1 MINYNRHRRAIEKL
15 YEDTCTIRRMMDVTK
30 PSGETKQEEK
40 DVYSDKACK
49 LSQKAL
55 ASNNQT
61 ESTNNIAYETKL
73 FIAPELE
80 ILQGDTIVVT
90 NHIGRTQS
98 YAAGEPFPP
107 YPTHQEI
114 SLQREGKA

>member
-40 DVYSDKACK
+40 DVYTDKACK

-61 ESTNNIAYETKL
+61 ESTNDIAYESKL
-73 FIAPELE
+73 SIAPELE
-80 ILQGDTIVVT
+80 ILQGDTLVVT
-90 NHIGRTQS
+90 HCSRTMLF
-98 YAAGEPFPP
+98 AAGEPFV
-107 YPTHQEI
+107 YGSHQEI
-114 SLQREGKA
+114 SLQRKGRA